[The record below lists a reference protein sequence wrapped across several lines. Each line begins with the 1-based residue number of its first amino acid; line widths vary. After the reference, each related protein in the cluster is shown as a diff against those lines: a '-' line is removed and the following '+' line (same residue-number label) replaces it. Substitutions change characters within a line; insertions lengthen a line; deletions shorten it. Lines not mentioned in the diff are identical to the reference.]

1 MTSLGC
7 LASVVCYC
15 NNNAAVPPCP
25 TDVAVF
31 CYSVVLLGSSLAQV
45 ISCRYMDPPPGSLS
59 AWEGLATQACIQL
72 LEVCTSHPNQ
82 KKVFT
87 AVVTQHLLLLLS
99 QVVWQTK
106 SVSLPSRQTDTVE
119 LGSTAVPTPTTGR
132 QSADQLA
139 AVTKQLLKS
148 VVFHNSSIEGLIE
161 LGNSFTSSAHGAQAN
176 MTSERGS
183 TPRSY
188 HSQLL
193 QVPLLHV
200 YIAAGLIA

>member
-1 MTSLGC
+1 MLLLS
-7 LASVVCYC
+7 
-15 NNNAAVPPCP
+15 
-25 TDVAVF
+25 
-31 CYSVVLLGSSLAQV
+31 CYSIVLLGSSLAHV
-45 ISCRYMDPPPGSLS
+45 ISCRHMAPPPGSLS

-87 AVVTQHLLLLLS
+87 AVITKHLLLLLS
-99 QVVWQTK
+99 QAAWQTK
-106 SVSLPSRQTDTVE
+106 SVSTPSRHINTAQ
-119 LGSTAVPTPTTGR
+119 LGFTAVPTATTGR

-161 LGNSFTSSAHGAQAN
+161 LGNSFTSSGHGVQAVL
-176 MTSERGS
+176 TSERGS

-193 QVPLLHV
+193 QVQPLHV
-200 YIAAGLIA
+200 HTAASLIA